1 MKKNKTTFL
10 GGLIL
15 MVCCLAVVG
24 LSYAQNGQWGRWC
37 YKDYSYTGSAQT
49 FTVPANC
56 TKVTVEAIGGG
67 GAGGYAY
74 KGRYAFPIDY
84 YRVGGGGGGAAY
96 ARTENQTVSAGDALT
111 INVGQGGRNSGDG
124 AATTVYKGSTRW
136 LEAAGG
142 KHGQW
147 SRSGTDGG
155 NLHAAG
161 GAGGSENDSYYIGT
175 GTKKA
180 GGNGGKAKDFDT
192 GLSANQVGSGSGGGA
207 AGGTGSGSNGADQ
220 AGGNDWAISSEGG
233 NGGGGNNSGL
243 ISGATWVKGGKG
255 ANGRYWQN
263 DWGAGFDGN
272 TPGAGGSGGRADEN
286 HGPYNGGNGG
296 DGFVRVWFYIES
308 STPLTLTV
316 GTTSTGCPYT
326 LTANATNELF
336 TKNYKWSTGA
346 TNTSIEVS
354 PGANTTYTVTV
365 TDVFSG
371 ATSAC
376 QIQSINSIAVN
387 ACSSECSVSLASA
400 AASPSEICEGGST
413 TLSASV
419 ASPDGSATYAWTV
432 NGTAAG
438 TGTSLSYPVTPSGT
452 TTYTIVVTVTK
463 GSYTA
468 TDTRDV
474 DVTVDTKVDPTFA
487 SLKDKYCAGTVP
499 AASSLPTTSDNGIEG
514 NWSVSTSGSTATF
527 TFTPGTDEC
536 ANTFTQTATI
546 SANPTG
552 GVIEPNIV
560 VCDGSTTYTFV
571 NSTSAAGGVNGGYR
585 WQVSLNG
592 ITGWFTLP
600 LASANTESY
609 APMADMTSIASELGL
624 GTPTGTFYFRRAW
637 VNDCEIVYSN
647 ILSLDN
653 PGTLAAGSI
662 TVTGDA
668 AGAYCADKNVSAT
681 LTANPTATLTG
692 ATFSY
697 QWQQKTTGDWT
708 DISGATNSTYA
719 VSLSPVQ
726 QISYR
731 YKVKYST
738 CDWMTSNNTYDLTVK
753 PVPVVKINGENP
765 YNVSKCADA
774 SIDVTVTGAASYEW
788 ENHSTANPATFGPS
802 TTASSYVVTG
812 TTDGCSSTATVTF
825 TILPVPTITATP
837 ANQSI
842 TYGQYITDVVITNT
856 ASTVSLSPATLPG
869 GLTYSSSTISGKPTA
884 QGSYTITA
892 TANSTYGCTPATQEI
907 KINVGK
913 KNLTVTYTGT
923 DGDNTKV
930 YDGYPLTLSYDK
942 LTFTGLESTDH
953 ITSGVITTDG
963 YKVGDYI
970 CNAGSFGRMWAT
982 GTATPSGFGPASV
995 TQNYTVTFNVTLS
1008 ITKRSLEI
1016 TANSASKE
1024 YDATPLTPPAPGY
1037 SFTNGTSLATTD
1049 EATIAVSG
1057 SQLCPGSSNST
1068 VTTVVITHTDDNVDV
1083 TDCYNITK
1091 KTGTLTVTPMACPA
1105 TKTFE
1110 GYDYPLVQVGNK
1122 CWFAENL
1129 RAAATDAVPYDNQS
1143 ANTAK
1148 FGLLYNWS
1156 AALAG
1161 NGAIKTDP
1169 CNGEFVQGICP
1180 SGWAIPSAA
1189 DFNELQS
1196 IASGV
1201 INLRSDDATYWLPEY
1216 LGTDAVNFDERGGG
1230 LFNATL
1236 NRFEELKTAAYFW
1249 TSESVLHA
1257 ASFPD
1262 GVAHTYCDEY
1272 YCGEY
1277 IPKTISVNSKSSIRC
1292 VRKTKED

>member
-1 MKKNKTTFL
+1 
-10 GGLIL
+10 
-15 MVCCLAVVG
+15 MVCCLAVAG
-24 LSYAQNGQWGRWC
+24 LATAQTTGQWGQWC

-74 KGRYAFPIDY
+74 KGFLAAGIFDWSHDY

-96 ARTENQTVSAGDALT
+96 VRTENRTVSAGNTLT

-124 AATTVYKGSTRW
+124 AATTVYMGSTKW

-147 SRSGTDGG
+147 SRSGTATG
-155 NLHAAG
+155 NLHAEG
-161 GAGGSENDSYYIGT
+161 GNGGSTSDSYYIGT
-175 GTKKA
+175 GTA
-180 GGNGGKAKDFDT
+180 QSGGKGGKAKDYDT
-192 GLSANQVGSGSGGGA
+192 GLNPNKTGSGSGGGA
-207 AGGTGSGSNGADQ
+207 AGGTGSGSEGSAQ
-220 AGGNDWAISSEGG
+220 SGGNSDAIPSEGG
-233 NGGGGNNSGL
+233 NGGGGAASGL
-243 ISGATWVKGGKG
+243 ISGVTWLKGGKG
-255 ANGRYWQN
+255 ANGRYWRN
-263 DWGAGFDGN
+263 DWGAGFDGAA
-272 TPGAGGSGGRADEN
+272 PGAGGSGGRADEN

-308 STPLTLTV
+308 SSPLTASIT
-316 GTTSTGCPYT
+316 TTSTSCPYT
-326 LTANATNELF
+326 LTASATNEVF
-336 TKNYKWSTGA
+336 TKNYKWNTGSTSTTITA
-346 TNTSIEVS
+346 SPSTSTI
-354 PGANTTYTVTV
+354 YTVTV
-365 TDVFSG
+365 TDVYTA
-371 ATSAC
+371 ATNSC
-376 QIQSINSIAVN
+376 QITSTYPFTVSCDA
-387 ACSSECSVSLASA
+387 ADCSVSISSA
-400 AASPSEICEGGST
+400 TATPSAICAGSST
-413 TLSASV
+413 TLAVALAST
-419 ASPDGSATYAWTV
+419 D
-432 NGTAAG
+432 AG
-438 TGTSLSYPVTPSGT
+438 TGYEYVWTADGSNVGTGNSVTVNPSAT
-452 TTYTIVVTVTK
+452 TTYTVSVTATK
-463 GSYTA
+463 GSCTA
-468 TDTRDV
+468 TDTRNV
-474 DVTVDTKVDPTFA
+474 EVTVTPMVTPTFA
-487 SLKDKYCAGTVP
+487 SLKDKYCAGSVP
-499 AASSLPTTSDNGIEG
+499 AASALPTTSDNGIAG
-514 NWSVSTSGSTATF
+514 SWSVSTSGSTATF
-527 TFTPGTDEC
+527 TFTPGTGEC
-536 ANTFTQTATI
+536 ANTFSKTATI
-546 SANPTG
+546 YADPTP

-560 VCDGSTTYTFV
+560 VCDGSTTYTFAS
-571 NSTSAAGGVNGGYR
+571 NTDAAGGINGGYR
-585 WQVSLNG
+585 WQVKQGSSP
-592 ITGWFTLP
+592 WFTIP
-600 LASANTESY
+600 TTSANAASY
-609 APMADMTSIASELGL
+609 VPMADMTNIATALGL
-624 GTPTGTFYFRRAW
+624 GTPTGTFWFRRVW
-637 VNDCEIVYSN
+637 TTECGDVYSN
-647 ILSLDN
+647 ELSLDN
-653 PGTLAAGSI
+653 PGTLAPGSI
-662 TVTGDA
+662 TVTGNA
-668 AGAYCADKNVSAT
+668 AGAYCADANVSAT
-681 LTANPTATLTG
+681 LTANPTSDPAG

-697 QWQQKTTGDWT
+697 QWQSSTDGTTWT
-708 DISGATNSTYA
+708 NISGATASSYT

-726 QISYR
+726 KISYR
-731 YKVKYST
+731 YKAKYST
-738 CDWMTSNNTYDLTVK
+738 CDWMTSSNTYDITVK
-753 PVPVVKINGENP
+753 PLPVVKINGENP
-765 YNVSKCADA
+765 YLVSKCANA
-774 SIDVTVTGAASYEW
+774 EITVTATGADSYEW
-788 ENHSTANPATFGPS
+788 DNHSTANPATFGTS
-802 TTASSYVVTG
+802 TTAGSYVVTG

-837 ANQSI
+837 ATQSI

-892 TANSTYGCTPATQEI
+892 TATSNTTPACGTATQEI
-907 KINVGK
+907 KITVGK

-970 CNAGSFGRMWAT
+970 CNAGSFERMWAT
-982 GTATPSGFGPASV
+982 GTATPSGFGPTSV
-995 TQNYTVTFNVTLS
+995 TQNYNVTFNVTLS

-1024 YDATPLTPPAPGY
+1024 YDATLLTDDGWTY
-1037 SFTNGTSLATTD
+1037 TNGTSLASTD
-1049 EATIAVSG
+1049 EATVIVTG
-1057 SQLCPGSSNST
+1057 SQLCPGSSPN
-1068 VTTVVITHTDDNVDV
+1068 VVGAVSIKHTSDNEDV
-1083 TDCYNITK
+1083 TDCYTITK
-1091 KTGTLTVTPMACPA
+1091 KNGTLTVTPMACPA

-1189 DFNELQS
+1189 DFNELQT

-1230 LFNATL
+1230 IFNASL
-1236 NRFEELKTAAYFW
+1236 NRFEELKSAAYFW

>member
-1 MKKNKTTFL
+1 
-10 GGLIL
+10 
-15 MVCCLAVVG
+15 MVCCLAVAG
-24 LSYAQNGQWGRWC
+24 LSN
-37 YKDYSYTGSAQT
+37 AQT
-49 FTVPANC
+49 VERTTSMFTAGSDDASTGETSTVTVPDGVN
-56 TKVTVEAIGGG
+56 TISIIAIG
-67 GAGGYAY
+67 
-74 KGRYAFPIDY
+74 
-84 YRVGGGGGGAAY
+84 GGGGGGAVCPGFSGSGIRGCAGGGGGAY
-96 ARTENQTVSAGDALT
+96 VKVENYPVTPGDVLT
-111 INVGQGGRNSGDG
+111 IHVGSRGSGHQSCSSTYRGWGGDSWVKLNSTVIVRAKGASDVADG
-124 AATTVYKGSTRW
+124 AVNEPGIGGQATACTAPTGSVV
-136 LEAAGG
+136 L
-142 KHGQW
+142 
-147 SRSGTDGG
+147 S
-155 NLHAAG
+155 
-161 GAGGSENDSYYIGT
+161 
-175 GTKKA
+175 
-180 GGNGGKAKDFDT
+180 GGNGGKGST
-192 GLSANQVGSGSGGGA
+192 GTWCGAGGGGA
-207 AGGTGSGSNGADQ
+207 AGGG
-220 AGGNDWAISSEGG
+220 
-233 NGGGGNNSGL
+233 
-243 ISGATWVKGGKG
+243 
-255 ANGRYWQN
+255 
-263 DWGAGFDGN
+263 
-272 TPGAGGSGGRADEN
+272 
-286 HGPYNGGNGG
+286 NGGNGEDGNIIHQYPGAGATHNSALLYAGNGGNGTYSSELQTNDGDDGGNYGGGGGGGATDIGWIQANGG
-296 DGFVRVWFYIES
+296 DGGPGYVRITYS
-308 STPLTLTV
+308 AT
-316 GTTSTGCPYT
+316 C
-326 LTANATNELF
+326 NATP
-336 TKNYKWSTGA
+336 G
-346 TNTSIEVS
+346 SI
-354 PGANTTYTVTV
+354 
-365 TDVFSG
+365 
-371 ATSAC
+371 SAQTWVC
-376 QIQSINSIAVN
+376 NS
-387 ACSSECSVSLASA
+387 
-400 AASPSEICEGGST
+400 
-413 TLSASV
+413 
-419 ASPDGSATYAWTV
+419 
-432 NGTAAG
+432 
-438 TGTSLSYPVTPSGT
+438 
-452 TTYTIVVTVTK
+452 
-463 GSYTA
+463 
-468 TDTRDV
+468 TDTAIV
-474 DVTVDTKVDPTFA
+474 I
-487 SLKDKYCAGTVP
+487 S
-499 AASSLPTTSDNGIEG
+499 N
-514 NWSVSTSGSTATF
+514 TAL
-527 TFTPGTDEC
+527 G
-536 ANTFTQTATI
+536 
-546 SANPTG
+546 ANPTG
-552 GVIEPNIV
+552 GSYVWQHSTNGTTWSPLSGNVENYTAHATGYYRRGYV
-560 VCDGSTTYTFV
+560 VGTCDPVF
-571 NSTSAAGGVNGGYR
+571 TSAVYVTRPSDINPGTIEDGDHETEKAICAGTSVNITLSKTYSGNVQ
-585 WQVSLNG
+585 WQTSPDKLTWTDAS
-592 ITGWFTLP
+592 TGAT
-600 LASANTESY
+600 Y
-609 APMADMTSIASELGL
+609 SII
-624 GTPTGTFYFRRAW
+624 GTPT
-637 VNDCEIVYSN
+637 
-647 ILSLDN
+647 
-653 PGTLAAGSI
+653 
-662 TVTGDA
+662 
-668 AGAYCADKNVSAT
+668 AT
-681 LTANPTATLTG
+681 
-692 ATFSY
+692 
-697 QWQQKTTGDWT
+697 
-708 DISGATNSTYA
+708 TY
-719 VSLSPVQ
+719 V
-726 QISYR
+726 R
-731 YKVKYST
+731 YIVKYTST
-738 CDWMTSNNTYDLTVK
+738 CDIPSNNVYTLTVK
-753 PVPVVKINGENP
+753 PLPVVKINGENP

-774 SIDVTVTGAASYEW
+774 SIDVTLTGAASYEW

-802 TTASSYVVTG
+802 TAAGSYVVTG
-812 TTDGCSSTATVTF
+812 TTNGCSSTATVTF

-970 CNAGSFGRMWAT
+970 CNAGSFERMWAT

-1049 EATIAVSG
+1049 AAEIAVEG

-1189 DFNELQS
+1189 DFNELQT

-1230 LFNATL
+1230 LFNASL